1 MKKTHRISWY
11 NLKGGCAKTTDCTNV
26 SVALARKQMKTVIID
41 SDIQGNISGHFIT
54 KPINFDIVDVL
65 TGKVKLEQA
74 LVQIEEI
81 LWILPVI
88 PVGSTLKNWAE
99 TQLPQNPKAFEF
111 LNIDLAQQG
120 FKFICYDMSHSMS
133 ILERTIIADVDEVIN
148 PILLEEYSFEG
159 VELWRSYL
167 DQIKKANR
175 KEIRNDKL
183 VVNMFNK
190 SFSRHKLFLEQ
201 VEKLQGFQIFTIY
214 TDSKIGESSIYHQSL
229 FDYAPKSRNIECFN
243 AIADSLINE
252 KE

>member
-1 MKKTHRISWY
+1 MKTKKLAY
-11 NLKGGCAKTTDCTNV
+11 FLLKGGIGKTTLCANV
-26 SVALARKQMKTVIID
+26 STALARKGFKTVIVD
-41 SDIQGNISGHFIT
+41 GDLQGNISSHFIT
-54 KPINFDIVDVL
+54 KDIQYDLVDVL
-65 TGKVKLEQA
+65 TGKATLEQT
-74 LVQIEEI
+74 LVQLEDN

-111 LNIDLAQQG
+111 LNLDLADRG
-120 FKFICYDMSHSMS
+120 FKFVCYDLSPSMS

-229 FDYAPKSRNIECFN
+229 FDYAPKSRNIEGFN
-243 AIADSLINE
+243 TIADSLINE